1 MIEGGRGPA
10 LNWASFA
17 LCVVPFSSYC
27 LLFLLFLILFLYS
40 VSLAF
45 VILASD
51 DVMKIHDEILGK
63 KLRFL
68 FTSNT
73 DSPINESHYFD
84 YHRSVE
90 K

>member
-27 LLFLLFLILFLYS
+27 LLILLFLILFLYS

-63 KLRFL
+63 KPCFL

-73 DSPINESHYFD
+73 DSPINESHYID